1 MFIVEKSFQDFSVFQ
16 WVTVSKN
23 ALTYDS
29 CRLWGFP
36 QLPSHLTVGWLGLQN
51 SLKAVILLGMVF
63 YCKRTQIKVRQ
74 GDGSLGQISGR
85 YPTCQSL

>member
-29 CRLWGFP
+29 CRLGIPTTAFTFDSWLVGFAE
-36 QLPSHLTVGWLGLQN
+36 LIESCYTLGDG
-51 SLKAVILLGMVF
+51 ILL
-63 YCKRTQIKVRQ
+63 
-74 GDGSLGQISGR
+74 
-85 YPTCQSL
+85 